1 MNQVTRAFTAQV
13 DDVNASERSIVAKI
27 STGAIDRYNTVF
39 DVKGFSL
46 ESYNQNRVVLFEHGR
61 DPLRGSMPIG
71 KNLWIKAAGIGANS
85 KLIAKTQFKKDDFS
99 QQLYEAYRDGDMRG
113 WSISAIPSDYGP
125 PTKEEIRNRPELAN
139 VSNIYRSVDL
149 CEYSAVSVPGN
160 PDCLTSDELRS
171 ASRVIA
177 RGIPVP
183 EDVKPLVEAAVAAMA
198 AELADSSVVELM
210 GEETAE
216 AAQEA
221 ATADDSPADRNGPGC
236 MEGKAKEESK
246 PAPFAKSDEEDEE
259 EKEAEDNEEE
269 EKEEKKPKRDMMD
282 GDPVD
287 ENCGGKKRSAP
298 EPPSEPAPVAPAII
312 INPTPE
318 RAAPAPVLTLPPL
331 EGRSYNVVL
340 MDLIAQ
346 ARAARVSLTEEF
358 QAYHDWLHGKV

>member
-27 STGAIDRYNTVF
+27 STGAVDRYNTVF
-39 DVKGFSL
+39 EVEGFNL
-46 ESYNQNRVVLFEHGR
+46 DSYNQNRVVLFEHGR
-61 DPLRGSMPIG
+61 DPLRGAMPIG
-71 KNLWIKAAGIGANS
+71 KNLWIKTAGIGAGS

-99 QQLYEAYRDGDMRG
+99 QQLYEAYRDGEMRG

-125 PTKEEIRNRPELAN
+125 PTKEEIRSRPDLAN

-171 ASRVIA
+171 ASRLIA

-183 EDVKPLVEAAVAAMA
+183 DDVRPLVEAAIAAMA
-198 AELADSSVVELM
+198 TEIAEPAP
-210 GEETAE
+210 TE
-216 AAQEA
+216 AAQGA
-221 ATADDSPADRNGPGC
+221 AIADDSPADRNGPGC
-236 MEGKAKEESK
+236 MEGNAKEKSAK
-246 PAPFAKSDEEDEE
+246 PDEDEEDEE
-259 EKEAEDNEEE
+259 EKETEDNEEE
-269 EKEEKKPKRDMMD
+269 EKEEKKPKRDMD
-282 GDPVD
+282 GDPID

-298 EPPSEPAPVAPAII
+298 EPPSEPAPAPVAPAII

-346 ARAARVSLTEEF
+346 ARAARVALTEEF